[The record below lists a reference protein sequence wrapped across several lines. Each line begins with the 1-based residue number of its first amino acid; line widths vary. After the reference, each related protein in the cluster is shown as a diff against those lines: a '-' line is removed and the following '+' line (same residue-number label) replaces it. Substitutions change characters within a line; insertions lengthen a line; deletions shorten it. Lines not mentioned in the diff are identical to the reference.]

1 MAIFV
6 VRRQKQGPGRIS
18 CPALAVGCRIRR
30 IRQADQ
36 RIRSPERSTL
46 NAEMATVRDP
56 KRLPS

>member
-18 CPALAVGCRIRR
+18 CPALAVGCRMPNSRL
-30 IRQADQ
+30 AHH